1 MGFVDYIQT
10 IIDGALFGATYSL
23 IGIGFTLV
31 FGVMQRINMGYAST
45 SLAGAYCG
53 LMGQQ
58 LLGLPLW
65 CAFPLSI
72 VASGLIGYLVYVTC
86 FRFIPVTSP
95 LASLMATVGV
105 LLFVEEMIVRA
116 TAGTPHN
123 FPAIFEDA
131 SVEFG
136 SFVLRADLIGVFL
149 VSLAAMIVLM
159 AVLYGSRLGVATRA
173 VAQQPVAAQ
182 LCGMRLQTVS
192 GLTFVIAGLL
202 GGVAGAMTGAAVGIL
217 SPLITI
223 PVTVKGLI
231 VTVIGGLG
239 SVPGAIVAGLM
250 VGAFENLF
258 QALRSVSERDI
269 YVMLLLFVFL
279 VLRPGGIFSPA
290 RGRD

>member
-1 MGFVDYIQT
+1 MGVVDYIQT

-31 FGVMQRINMGYAST
+31 FGVMQRINMSYAST

-53 LMGQQ
+53 LMGQH

-72 VASGLIGYLVYVTC
+72 FASGLIGYLVYLTC
-86 FRFIPVTSP
+86 FRFIPVASP

-123 FPAIFEDA
+123 FPAIFEGNSIEIGA
-131 SVEFG
+131 
-136 SFVLRADLIGVFL
+136 FVLRADLVGVFL
-149 VSLAAMIVLM
+149 VGVLTMILLM
-159 AVLYGSRLGVATRA
+159 AVLFRARLGVATRA
-173 VAQQPVAAQ
+173 VAQQPIAAQ
-182 LCGMRLQTVS
+182 LCGMRLQTVN

-239 SVPGAIVAGLM
+239 SIPGAIVAGLM

-269 YVMLLLFVFL
+269 YVMLLLFAFL
-279 VLRPGGIFSPA
+279 VLRPGGIVSPG